1 MEQQNQFKMSEEDK
15 KNTFMVIPA
24 YNEED
29 RVQPVIENIAKKGYK
44 MIIVNDGSSDNTL
57 EKLKESQKK
66 YPDNI
71 FILNHIINQGM
82 GAAIG
87 TGLDAVLK
95 HNPKYIVNIDAD
107 GQHDI
112 DDIDKVCEPLVKGR
126 ADAVIGVR
134 PFKDM
139 PNSKNFANT
148 VMNILTKVF
157 YGVDVSDSQ
166 TGFRA
171 VTADVLKK
179 IEMNAQGYIVA
190 SEFLRQFKEND
201 VNLEEVTITTIY
213 TPETQAKGTNAIVG
227 IKIMFRM
234 IKHILFE

>member
-1 MEQQNQFKMSEEDK
+1 MEQQKQFKMSEEDK
-15 KNTFMVIPA
+15 KHTFMVIPA
-24 YNEED
+24 YNEEE
-29 RVQPVIENIAKKGYK
+29 RVQQVIESIADKGYK

-66 YPDNI
+66 YPNNI

-112 DDIDKVCEPLVKGR
+112 EDIDKVCEPLIKGR
-126 ADAVIGVR
+126 ADAVIGIR

-148 VMNILTKVF
+148 VMNFLTKIF

-171 VTADVLKK
+171 VTAETLKK
-179 IEMNAQGYIVA
+179 IEMNVQGYIVA
-190 SEFLRQFKEND
+190 SEFLRQFKEN
-201 VNLEEVTITTIY
+201 NIKLEEVTIKTIY

-227 IKIMFRM
+227 IKIMFKM

>member
-171 VTADVLKK
+171 VTVDVLKK

>member
-1 MEQQNQFKMSEEDK
+1 MAQKDFVMSDEDK
-15 KNTFMVIPA
+15 SKTFMVIPA
-24 YNEED
+24 YNEEE
-29 RVQPVIENIAKKGYK
+29 RVQPVIESIAKKGFK
-44 MIIVNDGSSDNTL
+44 MVIVNDGSTDNTL

-82 GAAIG
+82 GAAIS

-112 DDIDKVCEPLVKGR
+112 NDIDKVCEPLINGR

-134 PFKDM
+134 PFEDM
-139 PNSKNFANT
+139 PASKNFANT
-148 VMNILTKVF
+148 IMNILTKVF
-157 YGVDVSDSQ
+157 YRVDVSDSQ

-171 VTADVLKK
+171 LTSDALEK
-179 IEMNAQGYIVA
+179 IEMNVQGYIVA
-190 SEFLRQFKEND
+190 SEFLRQFREKD
-201 VNLEEVTITTIY
+201 IKFEEVTIKTIY

-227 IKIMFRM
+227 IKIMFNM

>member
-1 MEQQNQFKMSEEDK
+1 MKTNQKSK
-15 KNTFMVIPA
+15 VLLIIPA

-112 DDIDKVCEPLVKGR
+112 EDIDKVCEPLVKGR

-201 VNLEEVTITTIY
+201 VKLEEVTITTIY